1 MSDILRVTMLLDEEK
16 LGCFIVAYYDTDI
29 NYNIILE
36 AVHDYYYE
44 LLHYIWAFGKN
55 VYDSTEK
62 SPVFISYN
70 VLFDIIRIINEKEK
84 DQEKECIERVVNWL
98 VITDDN
104 ILISLLSHE
113 YDDLALQYIGY
124 YVDDINVDLLLYC
137 LKFGN
142 EKFLK
147 GALKLSA
154 FDKLI
159 FRESKVMNQI
169 ISLLKS
175 GLRIIYLLNI
185 MTLVDFSILRSQ
197 HLKDLIDVISSYE
210 KDPLEE
216 NKLLQSYNPIMTI
229 CLAADILIKVGN
241 SRK

>member
-1 MSDILRVTMLLDEEK
+1 M
-16 LGCFIVAYYDTDI
+16 
-29 NYNIILE
+29 
-36 AVHDYYYE
+36 
-44 LLHYIWAFGKN
+44 
-55 VYDSTEK
+55 
-62 SPVFISYN
+62 
-70 VLFDIIRIINEKEK
+70 
-84 DQEKECIERVVNWL
+84 
-98 VITDDN
+98 
-104 ILISLLSHE
+104 
-113 YDDLALQYIGY
+113 
-124 YVDDINVDLLLYC
+124 YC
-137 LKFGN
+137 LKYGN

-169 ISLLKS
+169 ISLLNS

-185 MTLVDFSILRSQ
+185 LTLVDFSILRSQ
-197 HLKDLIDVISSYE
+197 HLKDLIEVLNKYE

-229 CLAADILIKVGN
+229 WLAAEILIKVGN

>member
-1 MSDILRVTMLLDEEK
+1 MSDILKVTMILDEEK
-16 LGCFIVAYYDTDI
+16 LGCFIIAYYDTNI

-36 AVHDYYYE
+36 AVHDNYYD

-55 VYDSTEK
+55 LYDSTDK
-62 SPVFISYN
+62 TSVFISYN
-70 VLFDIIRIINEKEK
+70 VLLDIIHIINEKDQE
-84 DQEKECIERVVNWL
+84 QEKEWIERVVNWL
-98 VITDDN
+98 VVTDDN

-124 YVDDINVDLLLYC
+124 YIDDINVDLLLYW

-169 ISLLKS
+169 ISLLKG

-185 MTLVDFSILRSQ
+185 LTLVDFSILRSQ
-197 HLKDLIDVISSYE
+197 HLKDLIEVINHYE
-210 KDPLEE
+210 KDPVEN
-216 NKLLQSYNPIMTI
+216 NKLLQSYNPILTI
-229 CLAADILIKVGN
+229 CLASDILIKVGN